1 MKKGGFYQR
10 LNTSMSM
17 KGKNLCEKCVKSE
30 KANIMKIVQKD
41 EIWQKC
47 TRSLY
52 PSIGFASSCFNY
64 DDVMTMKPR
73 NKCLPFMYLQLW
85 DCVQMQMNI
94 SLAMAS
100 LNLIFRVKNKARPAK
115 QMFVATATNGVKEVE
130 APLLICTLLFSLPR
144 TRRLWPSTGLSWK
157 FGKSNGDSE
166 K

>member
-1 MKKGGFYQR
+1 MH
-10 LNTSMSM
+10 
-17 KGKNLCEKCVKSE
+17 
-30 KANIMKIVQKD
+30 
-41 EIWQKC
+41 
-47 TRSLY
+47 
-52 PSIGFASSCFNY
+52 
-64 DDVMTMKPR
+64 
-73 NKCLPFMYLQLW
+73 LQLW

-115 QMFVATATNGVKEVE
+115 QMFVATATNGVKEVK